1 MILIRFFFVVSD
13 NKSKNNEIIRTK
25 ISLKKVGD
33 NSEKMVLHVVSWY
46 SALLK
51 LKMKKLLIQIEINKR
66 TDKVVQYMGEKI
78 LFIFIN
84 SSDKI
89 KIDFF
94 IVKFT

>member
-33 NSEKMVLHVVSWY
+33 NSEKMVLRVVSWY
-46 SALLK
+46 SALLI

>member
-46 SALLK
+46 SALLI